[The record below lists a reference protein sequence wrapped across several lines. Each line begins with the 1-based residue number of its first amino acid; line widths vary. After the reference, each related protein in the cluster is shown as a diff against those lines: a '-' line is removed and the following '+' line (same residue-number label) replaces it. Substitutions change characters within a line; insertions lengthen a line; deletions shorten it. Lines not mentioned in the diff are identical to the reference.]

1 MSSSDSDTIEEE
13 PEVNPTRIG
22 QNAQNRVS
30 MTPGAGAAKMRLAGM
45 GNAQTMNDL
54 EQIMVKKTVS
64 KSTVLYCPFVNNARE
79 LSYNHPFAKI
89 TMGFLGKKEAPEAEK
104 AEFWE
109 EHKEMAHK
117 TLNIKRSNI
126 SSQMRKKFIGKQ
138 A

>member
-1 MSSSDSDTIEEE
+1 
-13 PEVNPTRIG
+13 
-22 QNAQNRVS
+22 
-30 MTPGAGAAKMRLAGM
+30 MRLAGM

-54 EQIMVKKTVS
+54 ERMMVKKTVS

-79 LSYNHPFAKI
+79 LSHNHPFAKI

-126 SSQMRKKFIGKQ
+126 SSQIRKKFIGKQ